1 MLEMK
6 YLVSVIV
13 PVYKVEKYIYQC
25 VDSIISQTYSNLEI
39 ILIDD
44 GSPDRCPAICDEYVK
59 KDNRIKVVHKQNG
72 GLSSARNAGIDFASG
87 DFITFVD
94 SDDYLADN
102 YVEKMYLALIN
113 NNVDMCFCKKNLVY
127 EKDKDKIEII
137 ASKEKCLKNNENFI
151 VDYNYFLNHYF
162 LCKRRIIMKK
172 IFKGFVTLALCATL
186 GVAATSFASCGD
198 PNTIKIGASPTP
210 HAEILKEA
218 VAEELKKDG
227 YKLKVV
233 EYLDYVQ
240 PNNALEAGDLD
251 ANYFQHNIYLKDF
264 NETHNTHLT
273 AVANVHYEAFGIYR
287 GKYSEGEL
295 SDIPNNAKV
304 LVPNDGTNEAR
315 ALFLLQAANLITL
328 KEGVT
333 YSKATK
339 NDIESNPKNLQ
350 ITEIESAQIPISL
363 SDAAIGVVNG
373 NYALQ
378 HNLSAAIQYE
388 NIPET
393 EQEQYVNVVAVKSG
407 NEESEKTKALK
418 KAILSDAVKTYIQQK
433 YNGSV
438 ICVF

>member
-151 VDYNYFLNHYF
+151 VDYNYFLNHIF
-162 LCKRRIIMKK
+162 CNNKPEDIIMCSAWRILYKK
-172 IFKGFVTLALCATL
+172 NVFNNNFRFNENIKFIEDRPFML
-186 GVAATSFASCGD
+186 GCLS
-198 PNTIKIGASPTP
+198 KIN
-210 HAEILKEA
+210 K
-218 VAEELKKDG
+218 
-227 YKLKVV
+227 YCVV
-233 EYLDYVQ
+233 DEYLYFYRQ
-240 PNNALEAGDLD
+240 TPNSLIRS
-251 ANYFQHNIYLKDF
+251 YI
-264 NETHNTHLT
+264 
-273 AVANVHYEAFGIYR
+273 
-287 GKYSEGEL
+287 
-295 SDIPNNAKV
+295 NN
-304 LVPNDGTNEAR
+304 L
-315 ALFLLQAANLITL
+315 
-328 KEGVT
+328 
-333 YSKATK
+333 
-339 NDIESNPKNLQ
+339 IESNLVSYNDTISFIKDKKLQSFVGYVFIKELFNNEIIFAKSYNKDTIRQIKKLSIYKN
-350 ITEIESAQIPISL
+350 
-363 SDAAIGVVNG
+363 
-373 NYALQ
+373 Y
-378 HNLSAAIQYE
+378 NLSNLFRVQCDKKSSYVFYFAIKLGLGKILFKLYQSR
-388 NIPET
+388 
-393 EQEQYVNVVAVKSG
+393 KK
-407 NEESEKTKALK
+407 NE
-418 KAILSDAVKTYIQQK
+418 
-433 YNGSV
+433 
-438 ICVF
+438 